1 MGRWDT
7 CNMFKCRIE
16 CREKKN
22 KLHLRVLEWE
32 WDSTSETT
40 TTRTT
45 TKAAASKICDNKTKI
60 VNRTPQL
67 EISIGKRFR
76 LAATKTKSGA
86 CKEGGTIF
94 KCTLKC
100 LSRNGAVQLLLKKE
114 KVCMFKDLKF
124 EEGNDEDMFQL
135 EHLKQ
140 SGVFPPGKKVSVKCN
155 KYSLGTST
163 QLQCRNGKVVYNED
177 CLWARLNK
185 NGCPLASTWRTPTR

>member
-60 VNRTPQL
+60 VNRPPQIKIPL
-67 EISIGKRFR
+67 GKRFR
-76 LAATKTKSGA
+76 LAATKTKSGY
-86 CKEGGTIF
+86 CKQGETKF

-100 LSRNGAVQLLLKKE
+100 IRRNDTVQLRLMKKPCD
-114 KVCMFKDLKF
+114 VNNLT
-124 EEGNDEDMFQL
+124 FQL
-135 EHLKQ
+135 WHNKSEMYNTGNATLFHDRIKVACRYNSNIYTRLKCKDGQ
-140 SGVFPPGKKVSVKCN
+140 VLPN
-155 KYSLGTST
+155 Y
-163 QLQCRNGKVVYNED
+163 D
-177 CLWARLNK
+177 CPESPQRK
-185 NGCPLASTWRTPTR
+185 NA